1 MPPNKPSLLA
11 INQRSVSDWKGAKFE
26 LAVLFLLS
34 PDNRIS
40 LVVTVFS
47 LFFFNSIPPSL
58 AGDGLCKKL
67 NANYNKSVAA
77 IVGWVVRM
85 LGYEVQL

>member
-1 MPPNKPSLLA
+1 MLPNKPSLLA

-47 LFFFNSIPPSL
+47 LFFFLIQFLLLWQVMVFVRNLMLTTINPSL
-58 AGDGLCKKL
+58 PLLAG
-67 NANYNKSVAA
+67 S
-77 IVGWVVRM
+77 
-85 LGYEVQL
+85 